1 MTINEKLS
9 QIQVRFKSKKSR
21 FNSFGKYYFRSAED
35 ILEAI
40 KPFNKELGVYV
51 TINEELVGT
60 EPVPVLK
67 TTATLCDGTSSVSA
81 SALVGVDLNQKGMQ
95 TPQQFGSASSYG
107 KKYAL
112 GNLFLIDDTQDSDAT
127 NNHGKDK
134 LTDISK
140 AKTYIKSG
148 GSVDAIKLAVSGF
161 RTQYEN
167 ANGYEG
173 TMYTGKAPQTSK
185 DVFRSQAE
193 LVSAMSDRRY
203 DRDPAYRQD
212 VIEKLERSD
221 NLSF

>member
-1 MTINEKLS
+1 MTIYEKLS

-35 ILEAI
+35 IL
-40 KPFNKELGVYV
+40 GVYV
-51 TINEELVGT
+51 VINEELVSAPEFG
-60 EPVPVLK
+60 VPVLK

-140 AKTYIKSG
+140 AKSYIKSG
-148 GSVDAIKLAVSGF
+148 GKIDAIKQKYQL
-161 RTQYEN
+161 
-167 ANGYEG
+167 
-173 TMYTGKAPQTSK
+173 TSA
-185 DVFRSQAE
+185 QEAE
-193 LVSAMSDRRY
+193 L
-203 DRDPAYRQD
+203 
-212 VIEKLERSD
+212 KTL
-221 NLSF
+221 

>member
-51 TINEELVGT
+51 TINEELVAS

-127 NNHGKDK
+127 NNHGK
-134 LTDISK
+134 TISAADFSR
-140 AKTYIKSG
+140 AKNYVKG
-148 GSVDAIKLAVSGF
+148 GGKIDAIKQKYQL
-161 RTQYEN
+161 
-167 ANGYEG
+167 
-173 TMYTGKAPQTSK
+173 TSA
-185 DVFRSQAE
+185 QEAE
-193 LVSAMSDRRY
+193 L
-203 DRDPAYRQD
+203 
-212 VIEKLERSD
+212 KTL
-221 NLSF
+221 